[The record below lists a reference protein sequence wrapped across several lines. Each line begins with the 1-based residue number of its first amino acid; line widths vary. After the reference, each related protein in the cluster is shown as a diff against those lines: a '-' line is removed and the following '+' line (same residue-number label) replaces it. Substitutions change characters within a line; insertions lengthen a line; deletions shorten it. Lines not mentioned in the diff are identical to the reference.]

1 MSCAAK
7 ALWHLGR
14 SEMGV
19 GEFVLFLKKIYLVK
33 WMPYWNIGRWDEIK
47 CSSIAPIVSK
57 KEYYPYEIHL
67 FSENRLL
74 HVVILLDTIS
84 GCSSDFIHR
93 SIEKC
98 PPFRL
103 RMMSKATACPVA
115 HWRTA
120 PTTRCLAHIFAI
132 CRKKHR
138 SKKIRLGASWTLQ
151 LWLQWLDTVPYLKV
165 ESYIILL
172 FDVEHLDFH
181 MKLKSWKKLMVGW
194 MTLEVGIYIYILKS
208 LPSSI
213 LRTFRFRASNLANL
227 PGVCLHWRQRCEWR
241 GWIFVGETQQMVE
254 QNALKQASKPY
265 KRLGKC
271 NNRNPWEDWCH
282 LRSMLTITV
291 APGTSNYFLEA
302 LMGLFSDGFPVV
314 LTGTFMAWRVWLWDW
329 FVECMVRKSEVQDL
343 QDGQKRQ

>member
-1 MSCAAK
+1 MEPTWNWKVPEGPRKFMKTQEKCISIWCHVQPKHCGTLA
-7 ALWHLGR
+7 
-14 SEMGV
+14 E
-19 GEFVLFLKKIYLVK
+19 VK
-33 WMPYWNIGRWDEIK
+33 WGWWVCSVFEKDIFSEVNALLKYRKVGRNQMFFH
-47 CSSIAPIVSK
+47 CSYCVQ

-151 LWLQWLDTVPYLKV
+151 LWLQWLDTVPYLKL

-181 MKLKSWKKLMVGW
+181 MKLKSWKKLMVGL
-194 MTLEVGIYIYILKS
+194 MTLEVGIYIYIS
-208 LPSSI
+208 LEIPSFI
-213 LRTFRFRASNLANL
+213 NPKNKM
-227 PGVCLHWRQRCEWR
+227 HW
-241 GWIFVGETQQMVE
+241 
-254 QNALKQASKPY
+254 SKP
-265 KRLGKC
+265 G
-271 NNRNPWEDWCH
+271 
-282 LRSMLTITV
+282 SLTNV
-291 APGTSNYFLEA
+291 
-302 LMGLFSDGFPVV
+302 
-314 LTGTFMAWRVWLWDW
+314 
-329 FVECMVRKSEVQDL
+329 
-343 QDGQKRQ
+343 